1 MTLESNLFHHS
12 FYECLINLPHDTEF
26 ASCVAVFGVSS
37 IACTDVVVWTHSDQ
51 FDCSFR
57 LHLKNFF
64 GKLFSTLYDQTQC
77 HLFCLRQRKKKIERK
92 NKIWKINST
101 QLSSLVT
108 RLSRRWERVR
118 GAPHLV
124 FTKKLT
130 SLSLFSLTHIHFS
143 IFFGDNYRRQR
154 HPGLFR
160 IIIGFSRVENKNF
173 EPFFWRARHS
183 ILSDLN
189 TSALKC
195 WKWPSSRRIN
205 KVT

>member
-64 GKLFSTLYDQTQC
+64 GKLFSTLCDQTQC

-143 IFFGDNYRRQR
+143 IFFRRQLQTTTA
-154 HPGLFR
+154 PGSFSNYNWLFK
-160 IIIGFSRVENKNF
+160 SRKQKLRT
-173 EPFFWRARHS
+173 FFWRARHS

-195 WKWPSSRRIN
+195 WKWPDRRGG
-205 KVT
+205 

>member
-1 MTLESNLFHHS
+1 MILSLHHVLRYLGWVVLHVLMLW
-12 FYECLINLPHDTEF
+12 YEHTRINLIAHF
-26 ASCVAVFGVSS
+26 AFTWRIFSV
-37 IACTDVVVWTHSDQ
+37 
-51 FDCSFR
+51 
-57 LHLKNFF
+57 NFF
-64 GKLFSTLYDQTQC
+64 QLSMTKPSVICFAAA
-77 HLFCLRQRKKKIERK
+77 QRKKKIERK